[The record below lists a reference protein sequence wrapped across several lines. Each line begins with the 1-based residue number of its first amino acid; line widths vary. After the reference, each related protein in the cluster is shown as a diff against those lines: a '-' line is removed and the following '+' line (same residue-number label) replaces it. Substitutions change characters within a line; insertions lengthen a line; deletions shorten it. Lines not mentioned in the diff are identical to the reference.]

1 MLWVLHHMTP
11 DEIALI
17 RANPELARA
26 VAQANIDAAAR
37 ALALAL
43 QRANPNPNPKG

>member
-1 MLWVLHHMTP
+1 MTP
-11 DEIALI
+11 QEIALI

-26 VAQANIDAAAR
+26 IAQANIDAAAR

-43 QRANPNPNPKG
+43 QKANPNPKG